1 MRKVILPALVIVV
14 LAFIHLFFF
23 AQSVSLKYELTDLKM
38 KFMEIYQKN
47 RYAQSVLAG
56 QTSLNRIEES
66 ARKLG
71 MVYPEDVKYIVLS
84 REARLRESSGGQAP

>member
-1 MRKVILPALVIVV
+1 MPALVIVL

-47 RYAQSVLAG
+47 RYTQSILAG
-56 QTSLNRIEES
+56 RESLELLEKS
-66 ARKLG
+66 AQKLD
-71 MVYPEDVKYIVLS
+71 MVYPEDIKYIILS
-84 REARLRESSGGQAP
+84 GEAE

>member
-1 MRKVILPALVIVV
+1 LRRVILPALIIVV

-47 RYAQSVLAG
+47 RYTQSVLAG
-56 QTSLNRIEES
+56 RESLELVEKA
-66 ARKLG
+66 ARKLD
-71 MVYPEDVKYIVLS
+71 MVYPENINYIILS
-84 REARLRESSGGQAP
+84 EEARLRPGSGGQAP

>member
-1 MRKVILPALVIVV
+1 MRRLIWPVLIIVL

-56 QTSLNRIEES
+56 RESLELLEKS
-66 ARKLG
+66 AQKLD
-71 MVYPEDVKYIVLS
+71 MVYPEDINYIVLS
-84 REARLRESSGGQAP
+84 REAE

>member
-1 MRKVILPALVIVV
+1 LPALVIVL

-47 RYAQSVLAG
+47 RYTQSILAG
-56 QTSLNRIEES
+56 RESLELLEKS
-66 ARKLG
+66 AQKLD
-71 MVYPEDVKYIVLS
+71 MVYPEDIKYIILS
-84 REARLRESSGGQAP
+84 GEAE